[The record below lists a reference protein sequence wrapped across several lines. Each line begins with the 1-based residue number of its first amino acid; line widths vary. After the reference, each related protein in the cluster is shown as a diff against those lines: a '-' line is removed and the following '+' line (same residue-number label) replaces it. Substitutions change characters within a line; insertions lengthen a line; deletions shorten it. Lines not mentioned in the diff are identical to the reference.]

1 MTVHGFC
8 EADEFR
14 CANGSCIARNKVR
27 DGVVDC
33 YGGRF
38 DESKQD
44 KGKSA
49 NHLIALGIMLRS

>member
-1 MTVHGFC
+1 MGKYLISRFCFYFMTVHGFC

-14 CANGSCIARNKVR
+14 CANGSCIAQNKVR

-38 DESKQD
+38 DESK
-44 KGKSA
+44 
-49 NHLIALGIMLRS
+49 